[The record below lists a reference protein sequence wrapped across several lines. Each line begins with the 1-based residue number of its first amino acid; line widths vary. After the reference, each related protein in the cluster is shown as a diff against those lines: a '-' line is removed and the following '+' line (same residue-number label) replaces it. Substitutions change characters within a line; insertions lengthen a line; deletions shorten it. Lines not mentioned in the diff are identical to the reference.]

1 MVRLFVKDFN
11 LVSEFDDA
19 FDPPGLSK
27 FKNTIHL
34 NTLFQNENTSQ
45 SQGESKYVRNTIPI
59 YPPTTETNQMLILRY
74 LTSMGEYQE
83 VSFSK
88 YTLIS
93 E

>member
-1 MVRLFVKDFN
+1 MVRYWENIFFFCTDQRSKHI
-11 LVSEFDDA
+11 ST
-19 FDPPGLSK
+19 PTGLSK

-59 YPPTTETNQMLILRY
+59 YPATTETSQMLILRY

-83 VSFSK
+83 VSF
-88 YTLIS
+88 
-93 E
+93 